1 MHQKATP
8 CVIFD
13 THAGCG
19 IYDLNSIEACKTGE
33 ADLGIRAFL
42 GSPAAPEFEE
52 YMAALNKAN
61 SGLVADGCVNFSAL
75 QHYPGSPTLI
85 AQTLRP
91 NDRYVAAELHPDAFA
106 TLKTVLRKNQQI
118 QYHNRDGYE
127 AVLALTPPPE
137 RRGLILID
145 PPYEQ
150 PGEYDRI
157 VSTLRH
163 CYQHWPAGIY
173 AVWYGI
179 KDRHGV
185 NAFHA
190 ALCASGIKKQLS
202 LEFIYAPHDND
213 KLHGSGMIV
222 INPPWQFSERVQ
234 KLYPQIHDALQTT
247 VRESKIA
254 WLVGE

>member
-19 IYDLNSIEACKTGE
+19 VYDLNSVEACKTGE

-42 GSPAAPEFEE
+42 GSPAALGFGQ
-52 YMAALNKAN
+52 YLAALDKAN
-61 SGLVADGCVNFSAL
+61 PGLVATGGINISAL
-75 QHYPGSPTLI
+75 RHYPGSPALI

-91 NDRYVAAELHPDAFA
+91 GDRYVAAELHPEDFA
-106 TLKTVLRKNQQI
+106 TLKNTLRKNTQI
-118 QYHNRDGYE
+118 QHHNRDGYE
-127 AVLALTPPPE
+127 AILALTPPPE
-137 RRGLILID
+137 RRGLVLID

-150 PGEYDRI
+150 SGEYDRI
-157 VSTLRH
+157 VGTIRQCH
-163 CYQHWPAGIY
+163 TNWPTGIY

-179 KDRHGV
+179 KDRHAL

-202 LEFIYAPHDND
+202 LEFIYATHNNE

-222 INPPWQFSERVQ
+222 INPPWQFAERMQ
-234 KLYPQIHDALQTT
+234 TLYSQIHEALQTP
-247 VRESKIA
+247 VHESKIA